1 MDNSEAEFIKERV
14 LIKKEQLTREGMAVP
29 EDKELIRETIEEK
42 IEESLKN
49 YSPSIVTAPTPI
61 ITTSVSVDED
71 EQEAQNKVKELAK
84 IALNDN
90 ISKAVT
96 MALKTGNAY
105 LIDKLHDT
113 LVDKYYQILKNQKV
127 I

>member
-1 MDNSEAEFIKERV
+1 MDNSETEFIKERV

>member
-1 MDNSEAEFIKERV
+1 MDNSETEFIKERV

-113 LVDKYYQILKNQKV
+113 LVDKYYQILKNQKA

>member
-1 MDNSEAEFIKERV
+1 MDNSETEFIKERV

-113 LVDKYYQILKNQKV
+113 LVDKYYQTLKNQKA